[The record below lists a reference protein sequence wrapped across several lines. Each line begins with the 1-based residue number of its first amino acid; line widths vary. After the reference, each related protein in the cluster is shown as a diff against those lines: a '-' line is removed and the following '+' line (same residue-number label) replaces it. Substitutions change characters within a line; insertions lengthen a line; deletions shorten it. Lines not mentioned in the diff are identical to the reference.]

1 MEDNEIRNAIFE
13 VLKADAGLLA
23 LLSPDNVN
31 WSDPEANG
39 TKAPE
44 NSIMPM
50 GNYDYPKMEMPL
62 LTIQVGDSMGVDY
75 HLVETVVYIRCY
87 NSSQKSYFDISK
99 ILDKVKNDLHRK
111 QFALTESRFVELIWQ
126 MTSMEAYDE
135 GYKLP
140 YRESRFV
147 LSRV

>member
-1 MEDNEIRNAIFE
+1 MENEIRKAIFDTLAQDE
-13 VLKADAGLLA
+13 SLLA

-31 WSDPEANG
+31 WSQPETDGEKSAV
-39 TKAPE
+39 

-50 GNYDYPKMEMPL
+50 GNYDYPTMAMPI
-62 LTIQVGDSMGVDY
+62 LTIQVGDSSLVDY
-75 HLVETVVYIRCY
+75 HLIETVVYIRCY
-87 NSSQKSYFDISK
+87 NSSQKSYVDITK
-99 ILDKVKNDLHRK
+99 ILDKVNADLHRK
-111 QFALTESRFVELIWQ
+111 PINLTESRFVELIWQ
-126 MTSMEAYDE
+126 MTSIEAFDE